1 MIEEAKESINQ
12 NLQKLD
18 SLRNGVC
25 QVSFVKKDGASRVMS
40 CTLNTSL
47 IPKEHQN
54 FKNGTNK
61 PNVLDTHLRVFDV
74 EREGWRTLIYD
85 NITDFVE

>member
-1 MIEEAKESINQ
+1 MIKESINQ

-25 QVSFVKKDGASRVMS
+25 QVSFVKKDGTTRVMH

-54 FKNGTNK
+54 FKNGTDKTND
-61 PNVLDTHLRVFDV
+61 LDTHLRVFDV
-74 EREGWRTLIYD
+74 EKEGWRTLIYD